1 MPCESIWVW
10 YDAPS
15 GHARAGGA
23 PDDDDDGDPG
33 LDAPRYKEEVVGGGG
48 GGGMKSAGRSVAAM
62 AVGGVERA
70 DAAPPELQV
79 ILTLPR

>member
-10 YDAPS
+10 YDAPV
-15 GHARAGGA
+15 GMRAGEA
-23 PDDDDDGDPG
+23 LDDDDDGDPG

-48 GGGMKSAGRSVAAM
+48 GGDEERR
-62 AVGGVERA
+62 AVGGGDGGWGVERA